1 MQSVVCY
8 DIDIFSE
15 ASSQLAEMSSGA
27 CCVYPSDRGPSVLFA
42 LCDLA
47 VRLDAIGMIQ
57 TGGQYQHEKGRLPGL
72 YFLGQD
78 FLTPG
83 AGSAV
88 AWPRETG
95 GQTR

>member
-1 MQSVVCY
+1 MLYGTTLIFSMRHPHSLQKRPLVPVVC
-8 DIDIFSE
+8 IPVT
-15 ASSQLAEMSSGA
+15 G
-27 CCVYPSDRGPSVLFA
+27 GPSVLFA

-72 YFLGQD
+72 CFLRQD